1 MTSKLYPIPG
11 YEDLYWVDPVNG
23 TIFNKSNH
31 QIKPMQTD
39 KGAVVELRKYG
50 QRERLFVRE
59 IVIQTM
65 EANK

>member
-1 MTSKLYPIPG
+1 MPNRLLSVPG
-11 YEDLYWVDPVNG
+11 YEDLYWVDPTNG
-23 TIFNKSNH
+23 AIFNKVNH

-50 QRERLFVRE
+50 QRERLLVRE
-59 IVIQTM
+59 IVIQAM